1 MSTKSHFI
9 YEDGVEG
16 FEETSEPQSIF
27 GKWTGYN
34 AYLIIDNSI
43 LKESRLKGE
52 YLIIET
58 KNTEYLPNKF
68 QLWGDAIIEA
78 EWDEEGLMVILKGGH
93 HITKKIINNDYPNAK

>member
-58 KNTEYLPNKF
+58 KNTEHLPKKF
-68 QLWGDAIIEA
+68 QLWGGAIIEA
-78 EWDEEGLMVILKGGH
+78 EWDEEGLMVTLKGGH
-93 HITKKIINNDYPNAK
+93 HITKKIINNDYPNAT